1 MQFSFIIERFNFIF
15 NRALINVTRVNRR
28 IQIFEN
34 IFFNDSLHDSNF
46 FTFSA
51 FKRFV
56 KRFLN
61 NITADANNK
70 SEKTVK
76 KNKEKSSKAKNIF
89 HVFEKS
95 RVDFHATSYAFF
107 FSLFSQV
114 ARSFRNKRR
123 SRL

>member
-1 MQFSFIIERFNFIF
+1 MQFSFIIEQFNFIF
-15 NRALINVTRVNRR
+15 NHVFINVTRVNRR

-34 IFFNDSLHDSNF
+34 IFFNDLLHDSNSS
-46 FTFSA
+46 TFSV

-61 NITADANNK
+61 DITADANNK
-70 SEKTVK
+70 SEKTIK
-76 KNKEKSSKAKNIF
+76 KNKKKSSKAKNIS
-89 HVFEKS
+89 HVFEES
-95 RVDFHATSYAFF
+95 RVDSHATFYVFF
-107 FSLFSQV
+107 FSLFSQI